1 MTIVKI
7 CGIMDVP
14 NGLAAIDAGA
24 DYLGFIFYPPSF
36 RFLTVARAANLIEEL
51 RAQRPNGWQAVGVF
65 VNEPLDRVFG
75 VQHACGLDVVQLNG
89 EEDETYIG
97 QISGPVFKSVR
108 FGEKPGSP
116 THPSPTGRGR
126 GALATTGEGV
136 STTPSNTAVA
146 GTPSP
151 QPSPIG
157 RGGKIRGSGPHPNPL
172 SEGEGTGGFRI
183 LLDANVPGM
192 YGGTGVSFEWTSVRH
207 LVADGFLAGGLSP
220 ENILTALEQAQPWG
234 VDVSS
239 GVEREKQKDSEL
251 IRAFLAAVRTFD
263 GMRSE
268 LPSPQPSPQRGEG
281 VGPGTGARRNS
292 TDQPDQAKPERMSVL

>member
-36 RFLTVARAANLIEEL
+36 RFLTVARAADLIEEL

-89 EEDETYIG
+89 EEDETYIR

-108 FGEKPGSP
+108 YSEKSGDRS
-116 THPSPTGRGR
+116 
-126 GALATTGEGV
+126 LL
-136 STTPSNTAVA
+136 
-146 GTPSP
+146 PSP
-151 QPSPIG
+151 QPSPQRGVGVAPSPLPLGEVGERSEPGEG
-157 RGGKIRGSGPHPNPL
+157 RGLRVVGPNGGGGHGPHPNPL
-172 SEGEGTGGFRI
+172 PEGERTGGFRI

-239 GVEREKQKDSEL
+239 GVEREKQKDPEL
-251 IRAFLAAVRTFD
+251 IRAFLAAVRCFD
-263 GMRSE
+263 GRK